1 MRNYK
6 NSKEIWVFHH
16 YATPPTMN
24 GFTRPYNFAK
34 NMIGKNYNTTIF
46 SASYLHFSDINII
59 ENKVPYVTKSHSG
72 VDFVFLNT
80 PSSLNSTTARVRN
93 MLAYYSRLFSVT
105 KIFLKQY
112 KLPDLIYASSP
123 HPLTLIAGIKIAG
136 KYKIPCVCEIRDLWP
151 ESLFAFGK
159 IKKDSLLGKLLT
171 VGEHWIYK
179 NANALVLLKEGYID
193 YLKEKKWTTEQ
204 GGKIDIGKCYYIN
217 NGVDIDIFNDQ
228 IKNEK
233 LKDKDLENN
242 KFNVIYTGAIR
253 TINNIGN
260 ILSAAKLLIDKKNI
274 QFIICGNGD
283 QLEMLK
289 RRIVNEKI
297 TNVKMKGYIDKKYI
311 PYILSKSNVNILNY
325 SQSKYNWSRGNSS
338 NKLFEYM
345 ASGKPIIS
353 TIKMGYSIIKKYDC
367 GISLKNDT
375 PEDLASAVMEIYK
388 MPKERYNELGNNAK
402 EGVKDFDFKFL
413 TKKLISLIESLI

>member
-260 ILSAAKLLIDKKNI
+260 MLSAAKLLIDKKNI

-413 TKKLISLIESLI
+413 TKKLISIIEKLC

>member
-402 EGVKDFDFKFL
+402 EGVIEFDYKLL